1 MEFLKKSNAVSEQEN
16 KNVVDIVSDIIDNI
30 KNNGDKSL
38 KEYEQKFGN
47 STRATFKLSDEEIKT
62 QIEKLDEETKALID
76 QVVTRVKN
84 FAEAQM
90 NSMKPID
97 QDFGDG
103 IRMGHRIIPIEKV
116 GAYVPGGRY
125 PLLSS
130 GVMVVAPAKVAGAKK
145 IIACSPAA
153 FEGSI
158 HPATVYGLVQS
169 GVDEIYAVGGAQAI
183 ASMAYGTETIPEV
196 DIITGPGNKFVAEA
210 KKQVFG
216 KVGIDMLAGPSEV
229 VMLADGNSSPKLCA
243 SDLLAQA
250 EHDPNARAI
259 LITTSKENAE
269 QTLHEISEQFKAFK
283 QDSPVFES
291 WDKHGEIIIAE
302 NEAELIQVSDE
313 IAGEH
318 IHVHCQNYEE
328 IGNQLNN
335 FGSLFLGENSSV
347 VFSDKVSGT
356 NHTLPTNKASRF
368 TGGLWVGTYLKVATF
383 QEISGEGID
392 LLANHSVQ
400 QSNIEGLHG
409 HKMSAFNRL

>member
-1 MEFLKKSNAVSEQEN
+1 ML
-16 KNVVDIVSDIIDNI
+16 
-30 KNNGDKSL
+30 
-38 KEYEQKFGN
+38 QK
-47 STRATFKLSDEEIKT
+47 L
-62 QIEKLDEETKALID
+62 
-76 QVVTRVKN
+76 
-84 FAEAQM
+84 
-90 NSMKPID
+90 
-97 QDFGDG
+97 
-103 IRMGHRIIPIEKV
+103 
-116 GAYVPGGRY
+116 
-125 PLLSS
+125 
-130 GVMVVAPAKVAGAKK
+130 
-145 IIACSPAA
+145 
-153 FEGSI
+153 
-158 HPATVYGLVQS
+158 
-169 GVDEIYAVGGAQAI
+169 
-183 ASMAYGTETIPEV
+183 
-196 DIITGPGNKFVAEA
+196 
-210 KKQVFG
+210 KQVFG

-229 VMLADGNSSPKLCA
+229 VVLADGNSSPKLCT

-328 IGNQLNN
+328 IGNQLKN

-356 NHTLPTNKASRF
+356 NHTLPTNKSFKIYR
-368 TGGLWVGTYLKVATF
+368 WVMGWYLFKSCYF
-383 QEISGEGID
+383 QEISCEGID